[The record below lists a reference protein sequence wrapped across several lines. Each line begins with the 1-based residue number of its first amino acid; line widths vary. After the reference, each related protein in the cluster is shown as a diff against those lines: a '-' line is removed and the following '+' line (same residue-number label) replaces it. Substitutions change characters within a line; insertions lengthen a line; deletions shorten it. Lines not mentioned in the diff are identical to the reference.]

1 MNAGADVLHLI
12 IILFL
17 LLHWKLN
24 IHFNQLK
31 PINSPTTHSHPTV
44 ADF

>member
-1 MNAGADVLHLI
+1 MNAGADI
-12 IILFL
+12 YRIYIILFL

-31 PINSPTTHSHPTV
+31 PLNSPTTHSHPTV